1 METWSSIICW
11 DIQMVCT
18 LYIEN
23 KDAWIQKNKNLL
35 ETNMTIPWVP
45 NITKWAS
52 TNFTTYR
59 QMFNQ
64 NFFFFFDYVKV
75 TNKVLTLVWLQYSLV
90 RVLRKYLQSQSSRTT
105 VPLPLVKEVHNSS
118 HMFIFQLLEKNTL
131 LSHEHVFMRT
141 CHDEVPKLSKE
152 ETLESVIPYS

>member
-1 METWSSIICW
+1 
-11 DIQMVCT
+11 MVCT

-35 ETNMTIPWVP
+35 ETNMTIPWVS

-64 NFFFFFDYVKV
+64 NFFFFLDYVKV
-75 TNKVLTLVWLQYSLV
+75 YK
-90 RVLRKYLQSQSSRTT
+90 QSSNTRLTT
-105 VPLPLVKEVHNSS
+105 
-118 HMFIFQLLEKNTL
+118 IFF
-131 LSHEHVFMRT
+131 ST
-141 CHDEVPKLSKE
+141 CPS
-152 ETLESVIPYS
+152 